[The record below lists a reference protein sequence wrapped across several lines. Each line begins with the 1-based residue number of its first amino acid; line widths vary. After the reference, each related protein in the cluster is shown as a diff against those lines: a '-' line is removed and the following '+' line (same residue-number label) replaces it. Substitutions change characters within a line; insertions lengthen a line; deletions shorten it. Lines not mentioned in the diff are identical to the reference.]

1 MRVLAPSNF
10 FVFTVALIK
19 CNIIPMAVGSWTAAQ
34 RCKHNCVFPHP
45 AWPAISVTVPG
56 LKPPLDVSLHPSA
69 RSTPSLNVT
78 KLLLNLLVWSNE
90 SVLNF
95 KNTIMYKRK
104 CYILWEPNSDLKY
117 DNKFTSDSSVS
128 ESWFPT
134 SKFPIISV
142 IMTNRINF
150 GL

>member
-1 MRVLAPSNF
+1 MRVMAPSNNF
-10 FVFTVALIK
+10 FVFTLALIK

-56 LKPPLDVSLHPSA
+56 LNPPLDVSLHPSA

-95 KNTIMYKRK
+95 KITIMYKWK
-104 CYILWEPNSDLKY
+104 CYAEIFRKSLTLISSIILNLPLILLYLNHDFLL
-117 DNKFTSDSSVS
+117 VS
-128 ESWFPT
+128 FQSY
-134 SKFPIISV
+134 
-142 IMTNRINF
+142 
-150 GL
+150 L